1 MYIMAT
7 EGTRRNHLAMFFNE
21 EQRETLEQP
30 NSKQKRKDTNP
41 TVLVDQTSTSTLV
54 DSSGTTQIA
63 STLSPTTAVYR
74 NINKQQTALKFN

>member
-1 MYIMAT
+1 MYIMET
-7 EGTRRNHLAMFFNE
+7 EGTRRNQLAMFFNE

-30 NSKQKRKDTNP
+30 NSKKKRKDTNP
-41 TVLVDQTSTSTLV
+41 TVLVDPTSTSTLV